1 MKIKFYFFHHIESK
15 FFYLTGGQKEPS
27 QKGPSKKGPKIES
40 KGTKPRDYISKTL
53 LNLTT

>member
-1 MKIKFYFFHHIESK
+1 MKIKFYFLHHIESK

-27 QKGPSKKGPKIES
+27 QKGLSKRDQAKRDQ
-40 KGTKPRDYISKTL
+40 TKRDHISKTL